1 MLGRMFERFTA
12 SSRRAVVLSQGEA
25 RALKQ
30 DHVDP
35 LHLLLGVL
43 TADNATAGVVLAS
56 LGVEPEGVRRHA
68 VAHYGYG
75 EIAPSGHIPFSVDG
89 KKIFEYSL
97 RESLALGHT
106 YIGTEHLLLGLIS
119 DPAGDTNEVLTALG
133 VPTDAVAKAVMVRL
147 GSPGGPEPTEP

>member
-1 MLGRMFERFTA
+1 MFDRFTA

-30 DHVDP
+30 DHVGP

-56 LGVEPEGVRRHA
+56 LGVEPQGVRSQVAAHHGHA
-68 VAHYGYG
+68 
-75 EIAPSGHIPFSVDG
+75 ENAPSGHIPFSADG
-89 KKIFEYSL
+89 KAVFKYSL

-106 YIGTEHLLLGLIS
+106 YIGTEHLVLGLIS
-119 DPAGDTNEVLTALG
+119 DPSGDTNKVLTALG
-133 VPTDAVAKAVMVRL
+133 VPTDTLRKAVMTRL
-147 GSPGGPEPTEP
+147 SSRAGAEPTEP